1 MAAAAGRLPS
11 MNGQQPFETIV
22 ATHRA
27 TCDWGMGGCL
37 GGVDA
42 KRAPLTLERA
52 I

>member
-1 MAAAAGRLPS
+1 

-27 TCDWGMGGCL
+27 TCDRRMGGYLC
-37 GGVDA
+37 GVDA